1 MTTKCSKLE
10 SKLSDYAEIP
20 KAPKSRRNSE
30 RDENLLANLDF
41 DSEKEAQLKIL
52 TKKITEIEEQ
62 LKVKTS

>member
-52 TKKITEIEEQ
+52 TKKIT
-62 LKVKTS
+62 